1 MKNYANDTMTRTLLA
16 GVVKVI
22 RRARDAS
29 VKPRK
34 KSSFGI
40 FTALLAPIVFFAP
53 TAAHGSGGTE
63 LTHVLSV
70 VASSGNKSFTSIQA
84 VEITPDGKYAVAL
97 HYSSS
102 YITLIDLESLAST
115 LGSDSPASSSVV
127 MKDVA
132 LEASGNFNLGHVA
145 FTADSS
151 YAYIPRNDNTNWVYA
166 VDVAEAW
173 ENVDPAP
180 AVTRF
185 DKGGA
190 YARGI
195 TVSPDGTGFI
205 INDPSYKFSHGDP
218 LPSSA
223 TRLSNANA
231 GTGSAKY
238 LNAYSGEFSPGGEYL
253 ALSNLHSDVIVIV
266 SAADNNV
273 RKDVTGPVGATQIVF
288 SGAGIG
294 NTMFARAGSSGSAT
308 TVQSFSIAAGEGL
321 PAFTPHTPLELSE
334 QGFGLAV
341 APDGETI
348 YTTGFNTGKL
358 WAIGVAGDGGL
369 SILQTVDDNTIDTN
383 YQVALTP
390 NGQHLLAAAGDEIQ
404 VFATKVKVVSFDA
417 NSGSGSMSG
426 QSGKVS
432 AALSSNS
439 FTRSGYTFS
448 GWNSAA
454 DGTGTS
460 YADSATYDFS
470 ADLTLYA
477 QWTAIPAAPSSA
489 AGTAASATPASDP
502 VSAPRVARALPAPL
516 PVAVSA
522 PAAVT
527 RAPGAAADRQAVAV
541 VGGRQVAVTAQ
552 NLGERSARFGVG
564 KVSVDIGVSES
575 GGRVEGTGGIPSLKI
590 ARDQAAT
597 LKGGGLQPRS
607 VLQVFLPATD
617 GSFIELPS
625 VDVGVD
631 GSFVGELT
639 IGTSARE
646 MPLPIGQRSIQMVGI
661 DEDGNETVLD
671 IPITV
676 AQPLPSPAVN
686 RLSGERPALE
696 PGQLLVLTAGTPE
709 IVDVDL
715 VDNGANVS
723 GDGWNIAV
731 AGAPTETTTE
741 SLVLKRD
748 EPVAFSG
755 AGFMPGTRA
764 DVWLFS
770 DPTLLGTV
778 DIADDGTFTADF
790 AVDSNFVPTGD
801 HTLQVQGVGTDGYVR
816 AASLGVMVA
825 DAGIGSSGTS
835 EADGFIWLPITLIG
849 ASLGGLLIL
858 VAVGVA
864 VRRRTRV

>member
-1 MKNYANDTMTRTLLA
+1 MLA
-16 GVVKVI
+16 SLGAI
-22 RRARDAS
+22 
-29 VKPRK
+29 
-34 KSSFGI
+34 
-40 FTALLAPIVFFAP
+40 LVFSIGLPAY
-53 TAAHGSGGTE
+53 AAHVSRVAELETGSTPVAVAVSPLGDQVYVVNN
-63 LTHVLSV
+63 LDDSV
-70 VASSGNKSFTSIQA
+70 SIFSSDAIQA
-84 VEITPDGKYAVAL
+84 AIDSDPLSCGGAPGAAIPCVLDLELDVEDAPVAVAFVPNGTYAYVANSGSNSVSVIDVAEQKVAAKVTVGDLPSDLAITPDGNYVFVPNKTSGTISVIATADVVAVANPASPGEL
-97 HYSSS
+97 S
-102 YITLIDLESLAST
+102 AST
-115 LGSDSPASSSVV
+115 TVTGFAAADRVAISPSGESIVIGRFAARSASAISISDVEAVLGTSAAVSSLGTI
-127 MKDVA
+127 DFDGNT
-132 LEASGNFNLGHVA
+132 LSG
-145 FTADSS
+145 
-151 YAYIPRNDNTNWVYA
+151 A
-166 VDVAEAW
+166 V
-173 ENVDPAP
+173 
-180 AVTRF
+180 F
-185 DKGGA
+185 
-190 YARGI
+190 
-195 TVSPDGTGFI
+195 SPDGAHLFTLAQYDEDTDIVAFSFQESPFLVTELDRLDLSTGTQYMGLATSPDAEYLYVSTNFDKLTTI
-205 INDPSYKFSHGDP
+205 DIADPSNLSVHSTSAGD
-218 LPSSA
+218 
-223 TRLSNANA
+223 
-231 GTGSAKY
+231 
-238 LNAYSGEFSPGGEYL
+238 
-253 ALSNLHSDVIVIV
+253 
-266 SAADNNV
+266 
-273 RKDVTGPVGATQIVF
+273 
-288 SGAGIG
+288 GI
-294 NTMFARAGSSGSAT
+294 R
-308 TVQSFSIAAGEGL
+308 E
-321 PAFTPHTPLELSE
+321 P
-334 QGFGLAV
+334 AV
-341 APDGETI
+341 APNGK
-348 YTTGFNTGKL
+348 YVYAPTGAAEGRVRVLSTG
-358 WAIGVAGDGGL
+358 I
-369 SILQTVDDNTIDTN
+369 N
-383 YQVALTP
+383 
-390 NGQHLLAAAGDEIQ
+390 
-404 VFATKVKVVSFDA
+404 VVSFDA
-417 NSGSGSMSG
+417 NGGVGAMSTQG
-426 QSGKVS
+426 NDS
-432 AALSSNS
+432 AAALRVNS
-439 FTRSGYTFS
+439 MTRAGYTFS

-489 AGTAASATPASDP
+489 AGSAASATPAPDP
-502 VSAPRVARALPAPL
+502 VPAPRVARALPAPL

-522 PAAVT
+522 PAVVT
-527 RAPGAAADRQAVAV
+527 RAPGATADKRAVAM

-590 ARDQAAT
+590 ARNQAAT

-709 IVDVDL
+709 IVEVDL
-715 VDNGANVS
+715 VDNGVNVS

-741 SLVLKRD
+741 SLALKRD

>member
-1 MKNYANDTMTRTLLA
+1 MGRSPDFWLSRERQNQPRQFRHLRMRVAIASIILL
-16 GVVKVI
+16 VI
-22 RRARDAS
+22 GSTPAVAYS
-29 VKPRK
+29 P
-34 KSSFGI
+34 
-40 FTALLAPIVFFAP
+40 AP
-53 TAAHGSGGTE
+53 TVEKTVAISGSMAEMAVDPTGVWLAVSQFTE
-63 LTHVLSV
+63 DRVALVSVANLDEASPPVLYVSVGNEPRGLTFSADGKYLYVASSVYSQQGSLSV
-70 VASSGNKSFTSIQA
+70 VDVSISPPALVATVTGVGDAQDVGAHMSDATHETVYIGSATAAPYLSSVSRTDIESVADASTPGTTAATEVSRDSKLRETREIAISPDGTIMFAGGWGWDYLAVAQLSGTFSVSSSLKLNQSGASNGTVNGIVFNSEGSMAYTSSAFENYVYPISIDQSQSPA
-84 VEITPDGKYAVAL
+84 LVTRGDGFDMGIAGREIALTPDGKYVFVSTAASSVWIVDTSAL
-97 HYSSS
+97 ASDPSNAGSSVMNS
-102 YITLIDLESLAST
+102 IAQSIGVGVSVDGKYAFSLASPGLQVIPLPLKT
-115 LGSDSPASSSVV
+115 LSFSANLGSGV
-127 MKDVA
+127 M
-132 LEASGNFNLGHVA
+132 
-145 FTADSS
+145 ADQV
-151 YAYIPRNDNTNWVYA
+151 NN
-166 VDVAEAW
+166 
-173 ENVDPAP
+173 
-180 AVTRF
+180 
-185 DKGGA
+185 
-190 YARGI
+190 
-195 TVSPDGTGFI
+195 
-205 INDPSYKFSHGDP
+205 
-218 LPSSA
+218 SA
-223 TRLSNANA
+223 TA
-231 GTGSAKY
+231 
-238 LNAYSGEFSPGGEYL
+238 
-253 ALSNLHSDVIVIV
+253 I
-266 SAADNNV
+266 
-273 RKDVTGPVGATQIVF
+273 AT
-288 SGAGIG
+288 
-294 NTMFARAGSSGSAT
+294 
-308 TVQSFSIAAGEGL
+308 
-321 PAFTPHTPLELSE
+321 
-334 QGFGLAV
+334 
-341 APDGETI
+341 
-348 YTTGFNTGKL
+348 
-358 WAIGVAGDGGL
+358 
-369 SILQTVDDNTIDTN
+369 
-383 YQVALTP
+383 
-390 NGQHLLAAAGDEIQ
+390 
-404 VFATKVKVVSFDA
+404 
-417 NSGSGSMSG
+417 
-426 QSGKVS
+426 
-432 AALSSNS
+432 NS
-439 FTRSGYTFS
+439 FTRSGYTFT

-470 ADLTLYA
+470 ANLTLYA

-489 AGTAASATPASDP
+489 AGSAASATPASNP
-502 VSAPRVARALPAPL
+502 VSAPEALPAPL
-516 PVAVSA
+516 PEAVSA

-527 RAPGAAADRQAVAV
+527 RAPGAAADRRAVAV
-541 VGGRQVAVTAQ
+541 VGGRQIAVTAQ

-597 LKGGGLQPRS
+597 LKGVGLQPRS

-631 GSFVGELT
+631 GSFVGKLT

-661 DEDGNETVLD
+661 DEDGNDTVLD

-686 RLSGERPALE
+686 RLSGKRPALE
-696 PGQLLVLTAGTPE
+696 PGQLLVLKAGTPE
-709 IVDVDL
+709 IVDVDV

-741 SLVLKRD
+741 SLALKLD

-790 AVDSNFVPTGD
+790 AVDSNFVPMGG
-801 HTLQVQGVGTDGYVR
+801 HTLQIQGVGTDGYVR

-825 DAGIGSSGTS
+825 DPGVGSSGTS
-835 EADGFIWLPITLIG
+835 EADGFIWLPMTLTG

>member
-1 MKNYANDTMTRTLLA
+1 MGRSPDFWLSRERQNQPRQFRHLRMRVAIASIILL
-16 GVVKVI
+16 VI
-22 RRARDAS
+22 GSTPAVAYS
-29 VKPRK
+29 P
-34 KSSFGI
+34 
-40 FTALLAPIVFFAP
+40 AP
-53 TAAHGSGGTE
+53 TVEKTVAISGSMAEMAVDPTGVWLAVSQFTE
-63 LTHVLSV
+63 DRVALVSVANLDEASPPVLYVSVGNEPRGLTFSADGKYLYVASSVYSQQGSLSV
-70 VASSGNKSFTSIQA
+70 VDVSISPPALVATVTGVGDAQDVGAHMSDATHETVYIGSATAAPYLSSVSRTDIESVADASTPGTTAATEVSRDSKLRETREIAISPDGTIMFAGGWGWDYLAVAQLSGTFSVSSSLKLNQSGASNGTVNGIVFNSEGSMAYTSSHFENFVYPISIDQSQSPA
-84 VEITPDGKYAVAL
+84 LVTRGDGFDMGIKGREIALTPDGKYVFVSTAASSVWIVDTSAL
-97 HYSSS
+97 ASDPSNAGSSVMNS
-102 YITLIDLESLAST
+102 IAQSIGVGVSVDGKYAFSLASPGLQVIPLPLKT
-115 LGSDSPASSSVV
+115 LSFSANLGSGV
-127 MKDVA
+127 M
-132 LEASGNFNLGHVA
+132 
-145 FTADSS
+145 ADQV
-151 YAYIPRNDNTNWVYA
+151 NN
-166 VDVAEAW
+166 
-173 ENVDPAP
+173 
-180 AVTRF
+180 
-185 DKGGA
+185 
-190 YARGI
+190 
-195 TVSPDGTGFI
+195 
-205 INDPSYKFSHGDP
+205 
-218 LPSSA
+218 SA
-223 TRLSNANA
+223 TA
-231 GTGSAKY
+231 
-238 LNAYSGEFSPGGEYL
+238 
-253 ALSNLHSDVIVIV
+253 I
-266 SAADNNV
+266 
-273 RKDVTGPVGATQIVF
+273 AT
-288 SGAGIG
+288 
-294 NTMFARAGSSGSAT
+294 
-308 TVQSFSIAAGEGL
+308 
-321 PAFTPHTPLELSE
+321 
-334 QGFGLAV
+334 
-341 APDGETI
+341 
-348 YTTGFNTGKL
+348 
-358 WAIGVAGDGGL
+358 
-369 SILQTVDDNTIDTN
+369 
-383 YQVALTP
+383 
-390 NGQHLLAAAGDEIQ
+390 
-404 VFATKVKVVSFDA
+404 
-417 NSGSGSMSG
+417 
-426 QSGKVS
+426 
-432 AALSSNS
+432 NS
-439 FTRSGYTFS
+439 FTRSGYTFT

-470 ADLTLYA
+470 ANLTLYA

-489 AGTAASATPASDP
+489 AGSAASATPASNP
-502 VSAPRVARALPAPL
+502 VSAPEALPAPL
-516 PVAVSA
+516 PEAVSA

-527 RAPGAAADRQAVAV
+527 RAPGAAADRRAVAV
-541 VGGRQVAVTAQ
+541 VGGRQIAVTAQ

-597 LKGGGLQPRS
+597 LKGVGLQPRS

-631 GSFVGELT
+631 GSFVGKLT

-661 DEDGNETVLD
+661 DEDGNDTVLD

-686 RLSGERPALE
+686 RLSGKRPALE
-696 PGQLLVLTAGTPE
+696 PGQLLVLKAGTPE
-709 IVDVDL
+709 IVDVDV

-741 SLVLKRD
+741 SLALKLD

-790 AVDSNFVPTGD
+790 AVDSNFVPMGG
-801 HTLQVQGVGTDGYVR
+801 HTLQIQGVGTDGYVR

-825 DAGIGSSGTS
+825 DPGVGSSGTS
-835 EADGFIWLPITLIG
+835 EADGFIWLPMTLTG